1 MCRALCWVLGPLT
14 SRSPPVGGDG
24 AVGLGGDGEV
34 GLEGW
39 AKDNGCQQ
47 GPPPTERGR
56 RG

>member
-24 AVGLGGDGEV
+24 EVGLGG
-34 GLEGW
+34 W
-39 AKDNGCQQ
+39 AKENGCQQ
-47 GPPPTERGR
+47 GPPLTERGI